1 MMSQKN
7 NALRGYGQVKRQT
20 ASDKNI
26 ELQLFSSITARLIKE
41 KASASEP
48 LTPQFAQALVDNA
61 KLWNIIFLDLTHAD
75 NKLPLSL
82 KVSLIELSEFT
93 QFHTQQVLRRQ
104 ANAEALI
111 DVNKN
116 IMAGLKESMR
126 AKMPAM
132 SPYQSIAQQEVA

>member
-126 AKMPAM
+126 AKMPAT
-132 SPYQSIAQQEVA
+132 SPDQSIAQQEVA